1 MALMFKGPAALTG
14 ASTINT
20 TGVADFT
27 SGTVTIATAAVTGG
41 TINSTSIG
49 GTTASSGAFTTLSAD
64 SIDSTPIGAT
74 TASSG
79 AFTDLSASGTVTV
92 GGNAFTSVATS
103 TAGDDTALP
112 TKGYVD
118 ETVATAIAGV
128 SGGTLPTILLGGMG
142 FDYGTTL
149 ELNDGRV
156 YMLLTGGTSRSL
168 NISGG
173 TNLTDGGIVRFIA
186 MDVNEINTYT
196 LNRTGMT
203 ISAFKLVDGEAN
215 SIVFNTSGHGVEFVY
230 SGGALYK
237 LGGGF
242 ASSS

>member
-118 ETVATAIAGV
+118 EAVA
-128 SGGTLPTILLGGMG
+128 SGGTLATI
-142 FDYGTTL
+142 TL
-149 ELNDGRV
+149 NNDGDTYDLANGRV
-156 YMLLTGGTSRSL
+156 YLLLTDGPNATAVTVT
-168 NISGG
+168 G
-173 TNLTDGGIVRFIA
+173 TNLTDGGIVRFVA
-186 MDVNEINTYT
+186 VDATNTFTFT
-196 LNRTGMT
+196 LTKGADLT
-203 ISAFKLVDGEAN
+203 SFKLVDGTAN
-215 SIVFNTSGHGVEFVY
+215 TNIVFNTSGHGLDFVFY
-230 SGGALYK
+230 GGVLYK